1 MIDDITV
8 YLKHENVLTGYKIIT
23 QNQEF
28 PNLKMITFEEIMLG
42 GNILLIL
49 ARNLNT

>member
-8 YLKHENVLTGYKIIT
+8 YLKHENVLTGYKIII

-49 ARNLNT
+49 ATNLNT